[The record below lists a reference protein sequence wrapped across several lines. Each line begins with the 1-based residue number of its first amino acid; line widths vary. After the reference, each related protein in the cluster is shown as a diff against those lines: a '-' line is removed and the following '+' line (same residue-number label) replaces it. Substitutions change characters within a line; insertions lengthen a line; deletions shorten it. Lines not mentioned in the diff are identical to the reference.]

1 MEHPAL
7 LDHVLTGNPWD
18 FNSCLYVY
26 CRVPKSTQDSAGATS
41 LSQASLIISV
51 QTLHRH
57 RRRAREAKSPVA
69 VQKYMPTTP
78 HRI

>member
-1 MEHPAL
+1 MEHPAF

-69 VQKYMPTTP
+69 EQKYMPTTP